1 VWIEQEIAIAAFVT
15 QVLKRQ
21 VNVVA
26 FVHRDIKREGMREQL
41 LLNPV
46 PFDEDQE
53 VLDKLGVLLPSWR
66 AIAKDSCPVKLEIS
80 HRENRITQERHDY
93 ELTVTMINTGE
104 SRIERYQVDVL
115 FPNMFLEQATVYGLE
130 VPSQRTK
137 THRFFRMTEETKR
150 QPLYPNSSL
159 LALTIPYFVDRT
171 TYWDREEAL
180 DQAVTATFYG
190 DGLEPVKANRKI
202 RDLQVF

>member
-1 VWIEQEIAIAAFVT
+1 MIEQEIAIAAFIT
-15 QVLKRQ
+15 PALKRQ
-21 VNVVA
+21 VNVA
-26 FVHRDIKREGMREQL
+26 AYVHRDIKREGMREQL
-41 LLNPV
+41 HLNPV
-46 PFDEDQE
+46 LFEEDHE
-53 VLDKLGVLLPSWR
+53 VLDSLRILLPSWS
-66 AIAKDSCPVKLEIS
+66 ATEKYTCPVKLDIS
-80 HRENRITQERHDY
+80 YRETRITQERHDY

-130 VPSQRTK
+130 VPSQLTK

-150 QPLYPNSSL
+150 QPLYPDSSL

-180 DQAVTATFYG
+180 DQGKRQAGCIYTKG
-190 DGLEPVKANRKI
+190 SW
-202 RDLQVF
+202 